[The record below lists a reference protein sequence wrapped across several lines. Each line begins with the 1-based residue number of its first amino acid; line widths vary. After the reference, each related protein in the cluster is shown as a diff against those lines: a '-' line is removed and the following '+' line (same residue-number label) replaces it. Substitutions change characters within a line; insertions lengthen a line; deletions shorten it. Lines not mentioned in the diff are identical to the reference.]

1 MTIQHSAIT
10 NDADLHE
17 PKGIGSADLDTV
29 YVANGS
35 SSGVWKYAPGKAH
48 AELVITG
55 GTATHTL
62 AGSSAYSIINP
73 GNWTASGHEEHITV
87 DTTNGDVDLFLG
99 FDTGVL
105 ADDCASC
112 NQYISTT
119 TTQTPTTTQAP
130 CKAISASVT
139 TIALNACCGSKSTT
153 IYINANNILL
163 ASVIYTNSSC
173 TTVLP
178 AGNYINTGGRLY
190 FWTGNTLVEQDCPQ
204 CP

>member
-35 SSGVWKYAPGKAH
+35 GSGVWKYAPGKAH

-87 DTTNGDVDLFLG
+87 DTTNGDVDLPYANHYFVSFHMT
-99 FDTGVL
+99 FDT
-105 ADDCASC
+105 
-112 NQYISTT
+112 T
-119 TTQTPTTTQAP
+119 
-130 CKAISASVT
+130 AISS
-139 TIALNACCGSKSTT
+139 GSKYSFDLAKDGTLIGRPVT
-153 IYINANNILL
+153 ITKPTNGVDTLFVSFTQLIDATANQVLSVHAAGDATSSGQNITPKV
-163 ASVIYTNSSC
+163 AGI
-173 TTVLP
+173 TVL
-178 AGNYINTGGRLY
+178 YL
-190 FWTGNTLVEQDCPQ
+190 D
-204 CP
+204 